1 MPHRKTEMQ
10 VKPTPEKIDT
20 TNHRDHLSNVTQ
32 TGKRIWIYPRIVKG
46 LLYKYRT
53 WFSWLLMAGL
63 FAGPFLEWDGH
74 PIFMF
79 NVLERQFI
87 FFGVPFWPQDFHLV
101 ALGLITFMVFIVLF
115 TVVFGRVWCGWA
127 CPQTIF
133 MEMLFRKI
141 ENWIE
146 GDYKAQQRLDAMP
159 WNSEKLLKKTS
170 KHVLFFVLSF
180 AIANTFLAYIIGKK
194 ALLQLVEEGPVEHWG
209 SLLALLIFTGVFYF
223 VFARFRELVCIV
235 VCPYGRLQ
243 GVLLDKKSIV
253 VAYDYVRGE
262 PRGHQKKGE
271 ERALGDCIDCSLC
284 VQVCPTGIDIRNG
297 TQLECVNCTACIDAC
312 DEVMLKID
320 KPTGLVR
327 YDSLEGIEEKIKLRF
342 STRIIGYA
350 AVLTVLVG
358 VLATLLLFRADLEAT
373 LLRTPGLTYQEDKQ
387 QGTVSNLYNLELVNK
402 TFKDMPIEIR
412 LADKNLAATAE
423 LKPVGE
429 PMHKLEA
436 NQMAKGSLFITMQAD
451 KIQTN
456 NTPIVLEIW
465 SKGQK
470 MDQVKTNF
478 MAPMKPQSN
487 TL

>member
-1 MPHRKTEMQ
+1 METVSRPIKIIQ
-10 VKPTPEKIDT
+10 IDT
-20 TNHRDHLSNVTQ
+20 TNHRDHLSNVTRS
-32 TGKRIWIYPRIVKG
+32 GNRIWIYPRIVKG

-74 PIFMF
+74 PLFMF
-79 NVLERQFI
+79 NVLERQFV

-101 ALGLITFMVFIVLF
+101 ALGLITFMVFVVLF

-133 MEMLFRKI
+133 MEMLFRKL

-159 WNSEKLLKKTS
+159 WNTEKIWKKSLK
-170 KHVLFFVLSF
+170 HCLFFVLSF
-180 AIANTFLAYIIGKK
+180 VIANTFLAYLIGKK
-194 ALLQLVEEGPVEHWG
+194 ALIAMVEEGPLAHWG
-209 SLLALLIFTGVFYF
+209 SLVSLLIFTAVFYF

-243 GVLLDKKSIV
+243 GVLLDPKSIV
-253 VAYDYVRGE
+253 VAYDHVRGE

-271 ERALGDCIDCSLC
+271 DRLLGDCIDCKLC

-327 YDSLEGIEEKIKLRF
+327 YDSQEGIEKKQKLRF
-342 STRIIGYA
+342 TPRMMGYA

-358 VLATLLLFRADLEAT
+358 VLTTLLLVRGELEAT
-373 LLRTPGLTYQEDKQ
+373 LLRTPGLTYQLDKET
-387 QGTVSNLYNLELVNK
+387 GLVSNLYNVELVNK
-402 TFKDMPIEIR
+402 TFRNMPITIR
-412 LADKNLAATAE
+412 LANKNLASHMVI
-423 LKPVGE
+423 KPIGQ
-429 PMHKLEA
+429 PITKLEA
-436 NQMAKGSLFITMQAD
+436 NQLAKGSFFIAMP
-451 KIQTN
+451 KGVVKTN
-456 NTPIVLEIW
+456 NTKIEVEFW
-465 SKGQK
+465 SGDKK
-470 MDQVKTNF
+470 LDVVKTNF
-478 MAPMKPQSN
+478 MAPLNKPQA
-487 TL
+487 L